1 MIIINKIYLMFE
13 EFKEQNQNIGGTKR
27 IGLVKNVLTGDCL
40 TEMSVEDFKKTI
52 STCEVFV
59 EIPHTWEKKHS
70 K

>member
-1 MIIINKIYLMFE
+1 MFE

-27 IGLVKNVLTGDCL
+27 IGSVKNALTGDCL
-40 TEMSVEDFKKTI
+40 TEMSIEEFKRTI

-59 EIPHTWEKKHS
+59 EIPHTWKKKHS

>member
-27 IGLVKNVLTGDCL
+27 IGLVKNALTGDCL

-59 EIPHTWEKKHS
+59 EIPNTWEKKHS